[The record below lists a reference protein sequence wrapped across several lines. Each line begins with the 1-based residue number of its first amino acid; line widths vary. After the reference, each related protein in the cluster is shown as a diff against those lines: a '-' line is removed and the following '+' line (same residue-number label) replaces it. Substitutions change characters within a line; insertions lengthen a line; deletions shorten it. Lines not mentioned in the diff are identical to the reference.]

1 MMLDIYD
8 RIIFGI
14 MWGFIALP
22 LYFGYLEFAGHEP
35 SWLIEM
41 AIFIISWV
49 LVGLIW
55 YWFFTP
61 KKPEQK

>member
-8 RIIFGI
+8 RIIIGI

-22 LYFGYLEFAGHEP
+22 LYFGYIEFAGHEP
-35 SWLIEM
+35 SWLVNM
-41 AIFIISWV
+41 AISIISGV

-61 KKPEQK
+61 KKDALK